1 MFSPIQEFVH
11 FQALPVHHVMA
22 KYLLELCL
30 LDYDMCHYSPSLIS
44 AAAIYLAL
52 WYVYC
57 EISLFQVRVQY
68 RRYCLRGSTLICY
81 FAIPVWNMK

>member
-1 MFSPIQEFVH
+1 MFSHLQEFVY

-30 LDYDMCHYSPSLIS
+30 VDYDMCHYAPSLIS

-52 WYVYC
+52 WYVYH
-57 EISLFQVRVQY
+57 EINLFQVHLFNIIGIV
-68 RRYCLRGSTLICY
+68 
-81 FAIPVWNMK
+81 